1 MKKLASLLLA
11 LCVLL
16 SVSSAFAADA
26 SQMRVLVLV
35 PSLSDGSYFTAA
47 ANGAKALEE
56 IYPGLVTEAIEM
68 GAIPMDMASAD
79 YELETYRPY
88 FQEACES
95 GNYDLIITCGAECNH
110 ALLEAAQLYPDQLF
124 FSVDMQSVPESLQD
138 NPLPNVYG
146 VTYKN
151 KDLGYLAG
159 YVACAVTTSDMAN
172 ANADKKV
179 GVIVGIDMPG
189 LNEYIGGFCQV
200 CRDNGVTVYIDY
212 AGDFVADI
220 APEVAQKAKAMYD
233 QGVDVIWQVA
243 GAAGGGVFTAAK
255 EANAYAFGVDC
266 DQSLTIADADE
277 AATIVTSF
285 YADYPAA
292 IAKVFASVLDGTFPG
307 GTYPQ
312 VGLAEGYV
320 GYANNEQFAS
330 MVSASVVDGIAEL
343 YNTMASGQVDV
354 FSVEADPEGWE
365 ELKQAVAPQD

>member
-1 MKKLASLLLA
+1 MKKLASLLLT
-11 LCVLL
+11 LCLL
-16 SVSSAFAADA
+16 LTMSTAFAADA
-26 SQMRVLVLV
+26 SEMRVLALV
-35 PSLSDGSYFTAA
+35 PSLGDGSYFAAA
-47 ANGAKALEE
+47 ANGVKALED

-68 GAIPMDMASAD
+68 GAIPMDKANAE
-79 YELETYRPY
+79 YELETYRPF

-95 GNYDLIITCGAECNH
+95 GKYDLIVTCGAECNH
-110 ALLEAAQLYPDQLF
+110 ALVEAAQMYPDQLF
-124 FSVDMQSVPESLQD
+124 FSVDIQNVPDSLKE

-159 YVACAVTTSDMAN
+159 YVACAVTTSDMPN

-220 APEVAQKAKAMYD
+220 APQVAEKAKAMYD

-243 GAAGGGVFTAAK
+243 GGAGAGVFTAAK
-255 EANAYAFGVDC
+255 EANRYAFGVDC
-266 DQSLTIADADE
+266 DQSKTIADAGE

-312 VGLAEGYV
+312 VGLAEGFV

-330 MVSASVVDGIAEL
+330 MVSASVVEGIADL
-343 YNTMASGQVDV
+343 YTKMASGNVEV

-365 ELKQAVAPQD
+365 ELKNAVAPQD